1 MDTKIKKKNPY
12 SVVALTLGIISIFS
26 AVYYYTSLPAGIMAI
41 IFGNKGRKMYNSK
54 VSLIGMIIG
63 IIGVILASLILVYLI
78 QTFISKASSNFFNY
92 VT

>member
-54 VSLIGMIIG
+54 VYEELTGRPAPYSL
-63 IIGVILASLILVYLI
+63 
-78 QTFISKASSNFFNY
+78 
-92 VT
+92 

>member
-41 IFGNKGRKMYNSK
+41 ILEIKEEKCITVKYH
-54 VSLIGMIIG
+54 L
-63 IIGVILASLILVYLI
+63 
-78 QTFISKASSNFFNY
+78 
-92 VT
+92 

>member
-1 MDTKIKKKNPY
+1 
-12 SVVALTLGIISIFS
+12 
-26 AVYYYTSLPAGIMAI
+26 MAI

-78 QTFISKASSNFFNY
+78 QAFISKASSNFF
-92 VT
+92 